1 MVNGDDFEV
10 DAARQSQA
18 AKSAAE
24 TSSETEQKPVVA
36 PPVTVKSPPA
46 DEPIFSDTLPVD
58 FDMDMQEPA
67 GFDND
72 NNDSS
77 VSKDIHDAALR
88 SRKMS
93 SLCDPESPETTQPL
107 GDMQEAITTKPATT
121 VTPEQV
127 KDDNDDDD
135 DGTAS
140 AASSTPPPSPEAK
153 KETRKEQQE
162 KEKAKPSSPVQ
173 VELPPPAAPMSVPRK
188 RVLPWNREPPAQEK
202 KRKGGRTTKKDT
214 NTTITVKE
222 EKKKPAKRNTTDKR
236 GGAAATTAGE
246 TKTKP
251 GRRKKKQQQ
260 LESEE
265 EEKEEE
271 GENVSVD
278 EPETLSA
285 PPRRGP
291 GRRARQKAPIVEIDM
306 DEPEVKTE

>member
-24 TSSETEQKPVVA
+24 TPSETEQKPVVA

-153 KETRKEQQE
+153 KETRKEQRE

-214 NTTITVKE
+214 DTTITVKE

-236 GGAAATTAGE
+236 GGAATTTAGE

-265 EEKEEE
+265 EEKEE